1 MALNL
6 TVPVLEDHP
15 QVLAETRPQQITEFI
30 NTLSTDSPLDAAV
43 ALLDEIRILNRQVIA
58 AETRLNALE
67 AYWRAV
73 HNLDES
79 LAEKYCNLPLPLPEQ
94 AKKNAAAAEALW
106 LELSYG
112 YKLVALEQQR
122 KHFNPDAMED
132 MALILQRAIAASGQL
147 LMVFYH
153 TYFTP
158 PANIWSDLHQL
169 HFYAA
174 QHDLQ
179 DMTVPLA
186 DEDNRKS
193 SVSLAYKQALLMALA
208 DPQHLEAQD
217 IRLVASYIAEHAQ
230 HTQIQGLAAPA
241 NPAGVFLVRLE
252 ADKGPLPYVKRE
264 DDVNAETDVLFI
276 TMDLVRLTHRHLQA
290 LQTGMLKDEARL
302 LRHMDTPLYQHMLF
316 YLVRHWGAPARRVF
330 SRTRENDVIELGI
343 GLGAAHYFLNGGQ
356 YYRQPSESGTSSDA
370 TDSNPERKPSRWQIL
385 NISAGGLGL
394 RKFPHT
400 EDHVQV
406 GDLICVKNNLAEH
419 WSIGAIRWANH
430 DRMQQ
435 LNIGTQLIA
444 PVAHAVGIRQLDRP
458 TFERAILLPELPT
471 LKQETSMIAAP
482 GTYSPARVLELDEDG
497 RLQRIM
503 IMRLVES
510 TARFERFQF
519 ARL

>member
-1 MALNL
+1 MALTL
-6 TVPVLEDHP
+6 TVPVLEDQP
-15 QVLAETRPQQITEFI
+15 LALAETRSQHIIEFLD
-30 NTLSTDSPLDAAV
+30 TLSADSPLEAAS
-43 ALLDEIRILNRQVIA
+43 ALLDEMRILNRQNIA
-58 AETRLNALE
+58 AETRLKALE
-67 AYWRAV
+67 IYWPAV

-79 LAEKYCNLPLPLPEQ
+79 LAEKYCNTSLPLPEQ
-94 AKKNAAAAEALW
+94 AKKNAATAEALW

-122 KHFNPDAMED
+122 KHFNPDAMRD

-158 PANIWSDLHQL
+158 PDNVWSDLHQL
-169 HFYAA
+169 YFYAA
-174 QHDLQ
+174 QHGLQ
-179 DMTVPLA
+179 DMEVPLA
-186 DEDNRKS
+186 NEDDHSS
-193 SVSLAYKQALLMALA
+193 SVSLVYKQALLMALA

-264 DDVNAETDVLFI
+264 DDVSAETDVLFI

-302 LRHMDTPLYQHMLF
+302 LRHMDNPRYQHMLF
-316 YLVRHWGAPARRVF
+316 YLIRHWGAPARRVF

-356 YYRQPSESGTSSDA
+356 YYRQPGESSEAASAADSG
-370 TDSNPERKPSRWQIL
+370 PERTPSRWQIL

-394 RKFPHT
+394 RMFPHT

-406 GDLICVKNNLAEH
+406 GDLICVKNNLAAH

-430 DRMQQ
+430 DRKQQ

-444 PVAHAVGIRQLDRP
+444 PVAHAVGIRQLDRG

-482 GTYSPARVLELDEDG
+482 GTYSPARVLELDEGG